1 MKTSGTWK
9 PADKNRGIMAEKH
22 LHTLFLKLPYPLR
35 VSIINLYG
43 YILSRKRFNKTFDIY
58 LKKFLE
64 TQWMSPEKIKE
75 LQFVRLSELLE
86 FSYQNVPYYKKL
98 FDKCGLKPKDIQ
110 APSDLEK
117 IPLLTKKII
126 RENFKDLLAINV
138 RKSDIELTSSS
149 GTTGEK
155 LMFYLPKVLKYQINF
170 AITYRFYSWAGVKP
184 FDRRVT
190 IGGRVF
196 TKHRPYWVFNRAE
209 NQLLFSIHHLGY
221 DTVDEYIE
229 TMKKFAP
236 VFIQGHPS
244 GVAFVAK
251 RLKEIG
257 KTIPVKAIFTTGES
271 LFDDQRKM
279 MEEGFSCRVFDTWGL
294 GESAASA
301 NECELHAG
309 YHEDSEYGLIEFVET
324 EKGYEVV
331 GTSLFNYAMPFIR
344 YRIEDIVEVMPVDQ
358 QSCKCGRGLPL
369 KIKKVTGRI
378 DDQLT
383 TSSGKIILPVTMRM
397 VIKPLLLEGESYQ
410 LIQLSD
416 NKFVFKIA
424 SPNLRQDRTQFFYD
438 TVVGILGHDIKVDIE
453 KVSQIEMSGGKFRNI
468 INLAKK

>member
-1 MKTSGTWK
+1 MSGQYLK
-9 PADKNRGIMAEKH
+9 D
-22 LHTLFLKLPYPLR
+22 LFFKLPYPLR
-35 VSIINLYG
+35 AILINLYG
-43 YILSRKRFNKTFDIY
+43 YGLARKRFNDTFNIY
-58 LKKFLE
+58 KNKFQE
-64 TQWMSPEKIKE
+64 SQWESTEKIKE
-75 LQFVRLSELLE
+75 LQFIRLRELLE

-98 FDKCGLKPKDIQ
+98 FDKCGLKPKDMQ
-110 APSDLEK
+110 EPGDLKK

-126 RENFKDLLAINV
+126 RENFQDLLSINV
-138 RKSDIELTSSS
+138 RKSDVELTSSS

-155 LMFYLPKVLKYQINF
+155 LLFYLPKVLKYQINF
-170 AITYRFYSWAGVKP
+170 AIIYRFYGWAGVKP

-209 NQLLFSIHHLGY
+209 NQLLLSIHHLGY

-244 GVAFVAK
+244 GIAFVAK
-251 RLKEIG
+251 WLKEVG

-294 GESAASA
+294 GESTVSA

-344 YRIEDIVEVMPVDQ
+344 YKIEDIVEVMPVDQ
-358 QSCKCGRGLPL
+358 QTCKCGRGLPL
-369 KIKKVTGRI
+369 KIREIKGRI

-383 TSSGKIILPVTMRM
+383 LPGGRIILPVTARM
-397 VIKPLLLEGESYQ
+397 AIKPFLSEGESYQ
-410 LIQLSD
+410 LVQISNNQ
-416 NKFVFKIA
+416 FVFKIA
-424 SPNLRQDRTQFFYD
+424 SQNFNQDRIRLCYNSLVELLGRD
-438 TVVGILGHDIKVDIE
+438 ITVDIKNVQ
-453 KVSQIEMSGGKFRNI
+453 QIEMSGGKLRNI
-468 INLAKK
+468 INIVNK